1 MLYAFGFERVGVLVS
16 DLYIVLENPQPGHE
30 GAEHGVRLEVR
41 VLERGGLRGS
51 PYSARP
57 IEVGVPVWRADL
69 LEAVD
74 GPPGSFNRSHH
85 HPVFKGW
92 EPGRRV
98 FDDDLKADPV
108 QFVADQLCDLEGLL
122 ERSGLG
128 DDKEAAGDAGNLREC
143 VPEIIEAVER
153 LLARVR
159 SGELAAATSAES
171 AFVPAGQ
178 PLAPV
183 RMSWL

>member
-41 VLERGGLRGS
+41 LLERGELRGS

-57 IEVGVPVWRADL
+57 IEVGAPVWRADL

-85 HPVFKGW
+85 HPVFTGW

-98 FDDDLKADPV
+98 FDGDLKADPV
-108 QFVADQLCDLEGLL
+108 QFVADQLCDLPGLL

-128 DDKEAAGDAGNLREC
+128 DDQEAAADADSLRGC
-143 VPEIIEAVER
+143 VPEIIETVRR
-153 LLARVR
+153 LLARLR
-159 SGELAAATSAES
+159 SGDLVAAGAAES
-171 AFVPAGQ
+171 AAVSAGQ

-183 RMSWL
+183 RLSWL

>member
-41 VLERGGLRGS
+41 LLERGELRGS

-57 IEVGVPVWRADL
+57 IEAGLPVWRADL

-85 HPVFKGW
+85 HPVFTGW

-108 QFVADQLCDLEGLL
+108 QFVADQLCDLPGLL

-128 DDKEAAGDAGNLREC
+128 DDKEAAADAQSLRGC
-143 VPEIIEAVER
+143 VPEIIETVKR

-159 SGELAAATSAES
+159 SGDLVAAGATES
-171 AFVPAGQ
+171 AAVSAGQ

-183 RMSWL
+183 RLSWL